1 MIYEARSECVLFSL
15 FRKTLKHGTV
25 NLLEVLSEILL
36 IPRRVIFA
44 RMIPEREEIDQ
55 STALC
60 IEYRIDQQLQHS
72 VPVVLPCSA
81 EPACARHY
89 GQALLGTRLPPPHLS
104 HWLWGPVSKAGGL
117 PQLFPCLK
125 WQETS

>member
-15 FRKTLKHGTV
+15 FRKTLKRGTV

-55 STALC
+55 STAVTALC
-60 IEYRIDQQLQHS
+60 AC
-72 VPVVLPCSA
+72 CS
-81 EPACARHY
+81 PLFSGACMC
-89 GQALLGTRLPPPHLS
+89 QALRSGSAGYAAPPTSPVALALGTCQQSRRASAALPLS
-104 HWLWGPVSKAGGL
+104 EMAGNFL
-117 PQLFPCLK
+117 VLTAVNSC
-125 WQETS
+125 